1 MWEPNSLVE
10 DSNLVLLITK
20 WSCRVSCCTRAKK
33 LKTWNWLPFA
43 SNCGK
48 WEAVFH
54 DLVLWSSQIIEF
66 NNKNDISSIK
76 FKVANWFLSSDSQRQ
91 KFSVKKKKK
100 VKPWGS
106 GSKRCCRSFPPVLQC
121 VWGKS
126 MSWQMP
132 CFEFLH
138 YKCIKIIHR
147 YLEHQ
152 HLSKRSE
159 WERIFWILY
168 ITVSENSVLLKG

>member
-1 MWEPNSLVE
+1 MWEPNSLVG

-33 LKTWNWLPFA
+33 LKAWNWLPFA

-91 KFSVKKKKK
+91 KFSVKKKKLSHGVLGLNVAVDHFHLYCNVYRTNLCLGK
-100 VKPWGS
+100 CLALNFSTTSALK
-106 GSKRCCRSFPPVLQC
+106 SFI
-121 VWGKS
+121 G
-126 MSWQMP
+126 
-132 CFEFLH
+132 
-138 YKCIKIIHR
+138 
-147 YLEHQ
+147 
-152 HLSKRSE
+152 
-159 WERIFWILY
+159 
-168 ITVSENSVLLKG
+168 T